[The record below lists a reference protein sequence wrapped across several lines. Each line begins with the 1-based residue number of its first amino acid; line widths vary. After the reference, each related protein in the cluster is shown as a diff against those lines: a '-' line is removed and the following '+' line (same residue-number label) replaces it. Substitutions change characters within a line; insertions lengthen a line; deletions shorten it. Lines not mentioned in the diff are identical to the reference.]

1 MMEKYDLT
9 VIGGGPGGYVAAIKA
24 AQLKKKVLL
33 IEKERLGGTCMN
45 WGCIPTKY
53 LLHQTKI
60 FQELKK
66 NRNID
71 GPLNELTCNWS
82 RVQGEKS
89 RIVDRLVKGVQFLLE
104 KNGVKIIKGK
114 ALLEDGKHVRIQ
126 SDGEQTLFETDKMI
140 LATGSR
146 SSHLPFLKPDGKEV
160 LTSRQ
165 ALDLETIPKKML
177 IVGAGAIGLEIGTIF
192 HRLGTEIVI
201 LEIMPTTLPGSD
213 EEITSRLER
222 ILKTQGLKIYT
233 QMKIEKSRLEK
244 GNVVLEGVNLK
255 DQTPFAFEG
264 ETVLLATGRRPNS
277 EDIRESELGFKF
289 QRQGFLRVNTKLET
303 DVPGIYAIGDLIGGK
318 LLAHKA
324 SHEGIIAA
332 ENASGLQKEM
342 HYNAMPLAV
351 FTEPE
356 FSSVGLTEQE
366 LKEKGIKYQAGLFSL
381 QANGRALTMGKSE
394 GMVKILA
401 DEKDRVIGG
410 HIISPNASEFITE
423 ITLAIEKQ
431 LRLQD
436 ISSSVHIHP
445 TLSESVMEA
454 AMKAKNEAIH
464 MLNQ

>member
-1 MMEKYDLT
+1 MEKYDLT
-9 VIGGGPGGYVAAIKA
+9 VIGGGPGGYVAAIKS

-33 IEKERLGGTCMN
+33 IEKEKLGGTCMN

-53 LLHQTKI
+53 LLQQTKI

-89 RIVDRLVKGVQFLLE
+89 RIVERLVKGVRFLLE
-104 KNGVKIIKGK
+104 KNGVKTIKGK
-114 ALLEDGKHVRIQ
+114 AFLEDRKHVRIQ
-126 SDGEQTLFETDKMI
+126 TDGEETLFETDKMI

-160 LTSRQ
+160 LTSRH

-201 LEIMPTTLPGSD
+201 LEILPTILPGSD

-244 GNVVLEGVNLK
+244 GKEVLEGVDLK

-289 QRQGFLRVNTKLET
+289 QRQGFLQVNNKLET

-332 ENASGLQKEM
+332 ENVSGLQKEM

-356 FSSVGLTEQE
+356 FSSVGPTEQE
-366 LKEKGIKYQAGLFSL
+366 LKEKGIKYQVGLFSL

-401 DEKDRVIGG
+401 DEKDQVIGG

-423 ITLAIEKQ
+423 ITLAIEKK
-431 LRLQD
+431 LTLQD
-436 ISSSVHIHP
+436 VSSSVHIHP

>member
-1 MMEKYDLT
+1 MEKYDLT
-9 VIGGGPGGYVAAIKA
+9 VIGGGPGGYIAAIKA

-33 IEKERLGGTCMN
+33 IEKEKLGGTCMN

-89 RIVDRLVKGVQFLLE
+89 RIVERLVKGVQFLLE

-114 ALLEDGKHVRIQ
+114 ALLESRKHVRIQ
-126 SDGEQTLFETDKMI
+126 SDGEETLFESDKMI
-140 LATGSR
+140 FATGSR

-165 ALDLETIPKKML
+165 ALDLETIPKKMI

-192 HRLGTEIVI
+192 HGLGTEVVI
-201 LEIMPTTLPGSD
+201 LEIMPTILPGSD
-213 EEITSRLER
+213 EEMTTRLKR
-222 ILKTQGLKIYT
+222 ILKSQGLKIYT
-233 QMKIEKSRLEK
+233 QMKIEKSRSEGGK
-244 GNVVLEGVNLK
+244 VILEGIDLRN
-255 DQTPFAFEG
+255 QSSFSFEG
-264 ETVLLATGRRPNS
+264 EIVLLATGRRPNS
-277 EDIRESELGFKF
+277 EDLREAELGLKF
-289 QRQGFLRVNTKLET
+289 QKQGFLQVNPKLET

-324 SHEGIIAA
+324 SHEGIISA

-342 HYNAMPLAV
+342 HYNAIPLAV
-351 FTEPE
+351 FTDPE
-356 FSSVGLTEQE
+356 FSSVGPTEQE
-366 LKEKGIKYQAGLFSL
+366 LKEKDIKYQVGLFSL
-381 QANGRALTMGKSE
+381 QANGRALTMGKAD

-401 DEKDRVIGG
+401 DERDRVVGC
-410 HIISPNASEFITE
+410 HILAPNASEFITE
-423 ITLAIEKQ
+423 ITLAIEKK
-431 LRLQD
+431 LTLQD
-436 ISSSVHIHP
+436 ISSSIHIHP

-454 AMKAKNEAIH
+454 AMKAKNQAIH
-464 MLNQ
+464 MLN